1 MTNGIK
7 HILTILILT
16 GLLLKGCE
24 KEAPEGYITDI
35 DGNTYRTV
43 QVGSMTWTA
52 ENLRVTRDKDGNLLE
67 TYCYM
72 DKAGKCD
79 EFGRLYPWEEA
90 LKAAPAGWRLPTAD
104 DWKRLEI
111 ELGMD
116 PEVAES
122 FGWRGTDQ
130 GEQLKEGGSSGFE
143 ALLSGYKDGTV
154 QWKGR
159 YFDIGYLGGFWTA
172 TEYDSI
178 KAVARFVYVT
188 YDDVYQGSYDK
199 TAALSVRCIKIEY
212 Q

>member
-1 MTNGIK
+1 MTRSK
-7 HILTILILT
+7 FILPLVLLT

-24 KEAPEGYITDI
+24 KESPDGYITDI
-35 DGNTYRTV
+35 DGNTYRTI
-43 QVGSMTWTA
+43 QIGSMIWMA
-52 ENLRVTRDKDGNLLE
+52 ENLKATRDKDGNLLE

-79 EFGRLYPWEEA
+79 EFGRLYPWKEA
-90 LKAAPAGWRLPTAD
+90 LKASPAGWRLPTAE
-104 DWKRLEI
+104 DWIRLEI

-130 GEQLKEGGSSGFE
+130 GGQLKEGGNSGFE

-154 QWKGR
+154 LWDGR
-159 YFDIGYLGGFWTA
+159 YFDIGYLGGFWSA

-188 YDDVYQGSYDK
+188 YGDIYQGSYDK
-199 TAALSVRCIKIEY
+199 TAALSVRCIKIE
-212 Q
+212 